1 MEDLVFVIL
10 CLISINNLK
19 FKGINLYLTDYM
31 DAKNTS
37 QIKGIFVWIILLSH
51 YRGYFK
57 RNKKYIYI
65 YILNCI
71 GTQKVSMFLFYS
83 GFGIYESIKNKGIN
97 YVKTLPKKSFILF
110 IKSQIII
117 FIYLI
122 SNLLLGIK
130 TNIYRYFLSIIFK
143 SSMGNSN
150 WFAFTIILFY
160 LYSYLSFRFIK
171 NQNYFFGIIF
181 ISLLCFLHF
190 YLVYNFYYNKIDY
203 TVVNT
208 LPFIIGFFYSLLRKK
223 IETIIMKNDLFYYGT
238 LSFSIIIYYKFYSY
252 EFQTIYIISII
263 NAIF

>member
-1 MEDLVFVIL
+1 M
-10 CLISINNLK
+10 
-19 FKGINLYLTDYM
+19 
-31 DAKNTS
+31 
-37 QIKGIFVWIILLSH
+37 
-51 YRGYFK
+51 
-57 RNKKYIYI
+57 
-65 YILNCI
+65 
-71 GTQKVSMFLFYS
+71 
-83 GFGIYESIKNKGIN
+83 
-97 YVKTLPKKSFILF
+97 F

-150 WFAFTIILFY
+150 WF
-160 LYSYLSFRFIK
+160 SYLSFRFIK

-263 NAIF
+263 NAIFSLITVVISLKVRFNNEFLTLLNSHSYSIYLLQRVVMRFVYLKKYFQNNEFIRFFFEFSMILLISIIFDYYAIFIDKIFVHNNIKQKCVSCKDEDSIKIIENIKI

>member
-19 FKGINLYLTDYM
+19 FKGINLYFTDYM

-51 YRGYFK
+51 YKGYFK

-150 WFAFTIILFY
+150 WF
-160 LYSYLSFRFIK
+160 SYLSFRFIK